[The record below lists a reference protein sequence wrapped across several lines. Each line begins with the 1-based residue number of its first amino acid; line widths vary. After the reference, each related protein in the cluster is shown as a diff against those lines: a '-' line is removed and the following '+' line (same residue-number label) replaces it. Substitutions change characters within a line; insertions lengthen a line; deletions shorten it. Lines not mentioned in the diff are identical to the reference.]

1 VATLEERLQNLER
14 VLSIMQTEHISDI
27 KQLGERVN
35 ELQQQITEQRRRMS
49 EQEESIHQR
58 FDSLEKALS
67 HQFATID
74 QNFSQLIQG
83 FAQLNQGFSQL
94 NQSFLRLEQQGRQQT
109 DEIKAKFDMSD
120 HFAARTWGVVQEQ
133 ERDMRTTKENV
144 QTILGRF
151 DGQEQILKQILE
163 RLPRQG
169 E

>member
-1 VATLEERLQNLER
+1 VEIVATLEERLQNLER

-49 EQEESIHQR
+49 EQEQSIHQR

-67 HQFATID
+67 QQFATID
-74 QNFSQLIQG
+74 QKFSQLIQG
-83 FAQLNQGFSQL
+83 FAQL

-163 RLPRQG
+163 RLPKQG